1 MIFRL
6 FRQEIE
12 KANVL
17 NEELGMGI
25 GLFQGATNLF
35 LNGIVL
41 GVLYGGAQMIKTG
54 VRVLLFSYFF
64 FFYILQFQGEMSPGA
79 LMSFLVSAQTIQKSL
94 SQLSIVFGNAL
105 KGWTAAARVFQVN
118 LKL

>member
-6 FRQEIE
+6 FRQETE
-12 KANVL
+12 KADVL

-54 VRVLLFSYFF
+54 VSLIIFVLCFTNCIFR
-64 FFYILQFQGEMSPGA
+64 EKCP
-79 LMSFLVSAQTIQKSL
+79 LVH
-94 SQLSIVFGNAL
+94 
-105 KGWTAAARVFQVN
+105 
-118 LKL
+118 